1 MNIQQLLNVPSN
13 RLYELLNLGVSND
26 DDDDDYSN
34 WFYNLKKNN
43 IDITKYIL
51 ILKGIDNY
59 QWKNLYLFIYS
70 RWEKTR
76 VLINNK
82 HNKKMTSLPI
92 YNKQLDIKD
101 TIYNF
106 INNDIS
112 LELFFLNSFQIYFLP
127 NPN

>member
-1 MNIQQLLNVPSN
+1 MNITQLLNVSSD
-13 RLYELLNLGVSND
+13 RLYELLNLGVSNSD
-26 DDDDDYSN
+26 NNYSD
-34 WFYNLKKNN
+34 WFHNLKKNN

-51 ILKGIDNY
+51 ILTGIDNN
-59 QWKNLYLFIYS
+59 QWKNLYLFLYS

-76 VLINNK
+76 VLINKK

-92 YNKQLDIKD
+92 YNKQLDIKE

-106 INNDIS
+106 IKKDIS
-112 LELFFLNSFQIYFLP
+112 LELFFLNSLQIYFLP

>member
-1 MNIQQLLNVPSN
+1 MNIPQLLNVSSD
-13 RLYELLNLGVSND
+13 RLYELLNLGVSNND
-26 DDDDDYSN
+26 NNYSN
-34 WFYNLKKNN
+34 WCHNLKKNN

-51 ILKGIDNY
+51 ILKGIDNN
-59 QWKNLYLFIYS
+59 QWKNLYLFLYS

-76 VLINNK
+76 VLINKK

-92 YNKQLDIKD
+92 YNKQLDIKE

-106 INNDIS
+106 INDNIS
-112 LELFFLNSFQIYFLP
+112 LELFFLNSLQIYFLP

>member
-1 MNIQQLLNVPSN
+1 MNITQLLNVSSD
-13 RLYELLNLGVSND
+13 RLYELLNLGVSNSD
-26 DDDDDYSN
+26 NNYSN

-51 ILKGIDNY
+51 ILKGIDNN
-59 QWKNLYLFIYS
+59 QWKNLYLFLYS

-76 VLINNK
+76 VLINKK

-92 YNKQLDIKD
+92 YNKQLDIKE

-106 INNDIS
+106 INDDIS
-112 LELFFLNSFQIYFLP
+112 LELFFLNSLQIYFLP

>member
-1 MNIQQLLNVPSN
+1 MNIQQLLNIPSN

-26 DDDDDYSN
+26 DDNNYSN

-59 QWKNLYLFIYS
+59 QWKNLYLFLYS

-76 VLINNK
+76 EVIDKK
-82 HNKKMTSLPI
+82 HNIEMSSLPI
-92 YNKQLDIKD
+92 YNKQIDIKE

-106 INNDIS
+106 INQDIS

>member
-1 MNIQQLLNVPSN
+1 MNIPQLLNVSSD
-13 RLYELLNLGVSND
+13 RLYDLLNLGVSNND
-26 DDDDDYSN
+26 NNYSN
-34 WFYNLKKNN
+34 WFHNLKKNN

-51 ILKGIDNY
+51 ILKGIDNN
-59 QWKNLYLFIYS
+59 QWKNLYLFLYS

-76 VLINNK
+76 VLINKK

-92 YNKQLDIKD
+92 YNKKLDIKE

-106 INNDIS
+106 INDNIS
-112 LELFFLNSFQIYFLP
+112 LELFFLNSLQIYFLP